1 MTLPVNDLKTALRE
15 QVRLRR
21 RALDEEERASAGRE
35 LAVRLGEI
43 PEIAALVSAPSS
55 GCVTAYASFGTEP
68 RTDAMRSL
76 LAIAGVTV
84 LLPVIRPDGGLDWA
98 LDGDAMSTDGVS
110 AGIPE
115 PTSDVVAHDLAGLV
129 AAGCRVILAPALA
142 VDLHGNRLGKAGGYY
157 DRLLA
162 DMDAITP
169 ERRPHVVAVVLDDD
183 VLESVPAHEHD
194 RPVDAVLT
202 PSAYRVLGSRSGGG
216 SQGGA

>member
-1 MTLPVNDLKTALRE
+1 M
-15 QVRLRR
+15 
-21 RALDEEERASAGRE
+21 
-35 LAVRLGEI
+35 
-43 PEIAALVSAPSS
+43 
-55 GCVTAYASFGTEP
+55 
-68 RTDAMRSL
+68 
-76 LAIAGVTV
+76 
-84 LLPVIRPDGGLDWA
+84 
-98 LDGDAMSTDGVS
+98 
-110 AGIPE
+110 
-115 PTSDVVAHDLAGLV
+115 AHDLAGLV

-142 VDLHGNRLGKAGGYY
+142 VDLHGNRIGKAGGYY

-202 PSAYRVLGSRSGGG
+202 PSAYRVLGSRSGSG